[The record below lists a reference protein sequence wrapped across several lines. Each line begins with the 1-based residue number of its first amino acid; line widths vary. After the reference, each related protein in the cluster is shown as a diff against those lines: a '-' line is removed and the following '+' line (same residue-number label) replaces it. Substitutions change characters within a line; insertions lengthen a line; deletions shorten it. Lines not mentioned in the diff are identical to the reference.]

1 MTFFV
6 SSWTGLF
13 YLSDS
18 PHFLDVFISVG
29 FHERTKSVRK
39 YSYIGN
45 KNCLHY
51 TYSGYR
57 IIQNQI
63 TGGLDT
69 DVPYHYSYPPPPN
82 FRVITASSV
91 SYNFSLHNKFS
102 HTTRIGR
109 LLRLC
114 AFFISSIQRYRGGKE
129 LFRIKVLSLPYDPT
143 FLQKNRLGAKPLR
156 TLIRG
161 GIPKVWMADKW
172 VLQVITVLP
181 PAPSLRNANLHK
193 KCLWVLRAAP

>member
-1 MTFFV
+1 MIQICDYRFIFKNHVFKVLEMTFFI
-6 SSWTGLF
+6 SPWTGLF

-18 PHFLDVFISVG
+18 SHFLDVFISVG
-29 FHERTKSVRK
+29 FHERTESVRK

-45 KNCLHY
+45 KNYLHY

-69 DVPYHYSYPPPPN
+69 DVPYHYSFFSPPPPN

-102 HTTRIGR
+102 HTTRTER
-109 LLRLC
+109 HLRLC
-114 AFFISSIQRYRGGKE
+114 AFFISSCLSYRGGKE
-129 LFRIKVLSLPYDPT
+129 LFRIKVPSLPYDPT
-143 FLQKNRLGAKPLR
+143 FLQKNRLGALPLR
-156 TLIRG
+156 SRERERG
-161 GIPKVWMADKW
+161 F
-172 VLQVITVLP
+172 
-181 PAPSLRNANLHK
+181 
-193 KCLWVLRAAP
+193 

>member
-1 MTFFV
+1 MIQICDYRFIFKNHVFKVLEMTFFI
-6 SSWTGLF
+6 SPRTGLF

-18 PHFLDVFISVG
+18 SHFLDVLVSVG
-29 FHERTKSVRK
+29 FHKRTKSVRK

-102 HTTRIGR
+102 HTTRIER

-114 AFFISSIQRYRGGKE
+114 AWYRGGKE
-129 LFRIKVLSLPYDPT
+129 LFRIKVPSLPYDPT
-143 FLQKNRLGAKPLR
+143 FLQKNRLGALPLR
-156 TLIRG
+156 TPPINGDSKGVAG
-161 GIPKVWMADKW
+161 G
-172 VLQVITVLP
+172 
-181 PAPSLRNANLHK
+181 
-193 KCLWVLRAAP
+193 